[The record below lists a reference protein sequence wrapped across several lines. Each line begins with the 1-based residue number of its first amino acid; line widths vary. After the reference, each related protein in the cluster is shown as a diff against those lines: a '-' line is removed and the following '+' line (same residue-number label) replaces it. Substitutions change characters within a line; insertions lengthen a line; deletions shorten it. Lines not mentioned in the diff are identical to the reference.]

1 MERMLSCV
9 GALLRGHDGW
19 GRRAG
24 EGGAAGAAQVPQY
37 ALLSATVSL
46 MVRAMMRRSIV
57 SDQLRR

>member
-1 MERMLSCV
+1 M
-9 GALLRGHDGW
+9 GARLRGHDG
-19 GRRAG
+19 GRWRLAG
-24 EGGAAGAAQVPQY
+24 EGGAAGAAQAPQY